1 MSVRKRHI
9 IEQRAVIATLIR
21 TAGQAMRERPKTAPK
36 TPSEQVSAVVA
47 PRSRQLIED
56 YIRHVGGSVSAY
68 RGVVPPHLFPQW
80 GFPLIART
88 LDDIPYDLTRVLNGG
103 VRMEING
110 DIPADE
116 PLHLSACL
124 EDIDD
129 NGSRAVLKQRLTTG
143 TAQDPELLV
152 SYLYAIVPLP
162 KKGEDK
168 KKGRRER
175 PRVPD
180 EDREIGSWKLGPRA
194 GWEFAVLTGDFN
206 PVHWVPPYAK
216 MAGFKSTILHGFST
230 LARAVETLNNSVWSG
245 DRRRLKTVDVRFVK
259 PLLLP
264 NRVSI
269 FHGPGR
275 FSVGDAPGGPAY
287 LTGDYTSENP
297 NHE

>member
-1 MSVRKRHI
+1 MSVRTRHI
-9 IEQRAVIATLIR
+9 IAQRAVIATLIR
-21 TAGQAMRERPKTAPK
+21 TAGQAMRQRPTAAPQ
-36 TPSEQVSAVVA
+36 TPSTPVTAIVP
-47 PRSRQLIED
+47 PRSRQLVDD
-56 YIRHVGGSVSAY
+56 YIRHVGGSVSGY
-68 RGVVPPHLFPQW
+68 RGVLPHHLFPQW
-80 GFPLIART
+80 GFPLFART

-110 DIPADE
+110 DIPDDV

-129 NGSRAVLKQRLTTG
+129 NGSRAVLRQRMTTG
-143 TAQDPELLV
+143 TASEPELLV
-152 SYLYAIVPLP
+152 STLYAIVPLP
-162 KKGEDK
+162 KKDAGGK
-168 KKGRRER
+168 KQRRER
-175 PRVPD
+175 PRVPAS
-180 EDREIGSWKLGPRA
+180 DREIGAWKLGPRA

-230 LARAVETLNNSVWSG
+230 LARAIETLNHSVWSG

-264 NRVSI
+264 NRVHV
-269 FHGPGR
+269 FHGPER

-287 LTGDYTSENP
+287 LTGEYTSENP

>member
-1 MSVRKRHI
+1 MGVSPSHI
-9 IEQRAVIATLIR
+9 IRQRAVIATLMR
-21 TAGQAMRERPKTAPK
+21 TAGQAMRERPSSAPE
-36 TPSEQVSAVVA
+36 TPSVEVTSVVG
-47 PRSRQLIED
+47 PRSQALIDD
-56 YIRHVGGSVSAY
+56 YIRHVGGSASAY
-68 RGVVPPHLFPQW
+68 RGTVPPHLFPQW

-88 LDDIPYDLTRVLNGG
+88 LDAIPYDLTRVLNGG

-110 DIPADE
+110 DIPAGE

-129 NGSRAVLKQRLTTG
+129 NGSRAVLRQRLTTG
-143 TAQDPELLV
+143 TASEPELLV

-162 KKGEDK
+162 KTGETK
-168 KKGRRER
+168 KTRDR
-175 PRVPD
+175 PRVPA
-180 EDREIGSWKLGPRA
+180 EDREIGAWRLGPRA

-206 PVHWVPPYAK
+206 PVHWIPPYAK

-230 LARAVETLNNSVWSG
+230 LARSIETLNNSVWSG

-264 NRVSI
+264 NRVHV

-287 LTGDYTSENP
+287 LTGEYTTENP
-297 NHE
+297 HHE

>member
-1 MSVRKRHI
+1 MGVSPSHI
-9 IEQRAVIATLIR
+9 LRQRAVIATLIR
-21 TAGQAMRERPKTAPK
+21 TAGQAMRERPSSAPE
-36 TPSEQVSAVVA
+36 TPSLEVSSVVA
-47 PRSRQLIED
+47 PRSQALIDD
-56 YIRHVGGSVSAY
+56 YIRHVGGSTSAY
-68 RGVVPPHLFPQW
+68 RGTVPPHLFPQW

-88 LDDIPYDLTRVLNGG
+88 LDAIPYDLTRVLNGG
-103 VRMEING
+103 VRMEIKG
-110 DIPADE
+110 DIPVGE

-124 EDIDD
+124 EEIDD

-143 TAQDPELLV
+143 TASEPELLV
-152 SYLYAIVPLP
+152 AYLYAIVPLP
-162 KKGEDK
+162 KKGEK
-168 KKGRRER
+168 KKTRER
-175 PRVPD
+175 PRVPA
-180 EDREIGSWKLGPRA
+180 EDREIGAWRLGPRA

-230 LARAVETLNNSVWSG
+230 LARSIETLNNHVWSG

-264 NRVSI
+264 NRVHV

-287 LTGDYTSENP
+287 LTGEYTSENP